1 MTLRFNNEAKF
12 LSSRKSKYWRYCEFN
27 HIEILKNSST
37 VKVDRLM
44 LARYCE
50 FNHIEILKN
59 SSTVKVDRLMLAR
72 IYF

>member
-1 MTLRFNNEAKF
+1 MTIRFNNEAKF

-44 LARYCE
+44 LAR
-50 FNHIEILKN
+50 
-59 SSTVKVDRLMLAR
+59 